1 MFFPSFMILGLTF
14 KTLIHFGL
22 LAEKEI
28 KKTIPFTI
36 ATTNNNNNNKNL
48 GINLTKE
55 RKTYTLKTITR

>member
-36 ATTNNNNNNKNL
+36 ATTNNNNKNL